1 MAGNRTVFEAA
12 MKRAAEH
19 AWNQHWDLALADYQ
33 RAAEEFPDDMA
44 ARGNLA
50 LAYYRLGNWES
61 ALVHYSWML
70 ERAPENAF
78 IMGRLIEVYLKLERR
93 SDAKKMQARL
103 DALNQRQRAATGALP
118 AGTRTLP
125 DARPAPPAAA
135 PPAARGEGLLTN
147 QLTAFEQNEII
158 ALAMAYEESGK
169 ITDAIRHY
177 EQAISAGIDRSDVY
191 YSLGLLYQQQGRHQ
205 EALGLF
211 ARCLDDADYA
221 MSATF
226 ATGVSQRALGRRD
239 DGARMLS
246 LAISLIDHDQIGPAE
261 LDELVTIY
269 RTAIEALTDVEN
281 YLQASNLAMSL
292 ADFLAGHA
300 GYATLSAE
308 FRQLS
313 QRLQAKLTTT
323 LPAAE
328 PPPPAAVMPPA
339 SLPAAA
345 PPAAPAGAAPAEEPA
360 EALAALPTAPVL
372 ATPPVAPS
380 ATPAELPK
388 RQQSAVRP
396 AAIAPMPD
404 EEAPERLTT
413 SYRRVTGGLG
423 PERRSAGSLAGES
436 HGSSGELERERR
448 GTGGLSEPRRD
459 TGELGGSARVPVGP
473 AGAEPARPGAGTLA
487 ARPAAG
493 RTTTILAERTTMLLA
508 DRPASGTG
516 PLRRRRLHALSG
528 RLAGIEGQPDE
539 VKALI
544 DEADASARAG
554 HLLGAIDACRAVVGR
569 APGFV
574 PIYLRLAELYA
585 QRGELSLALETAQ
598 TALRTLNLR
607 QAPAA
612 ERLPF
617 LRLIVRLRPADEV
630 ALSAFSEAAH
640 QAGHVAAAAP
650 LIRRLVRRLYSRGA
664 TSRTL
669 SEAERLAQALPDD
682 LAAQLH
688 HADTLLLLGQPELAL
703 DLYRRA
709 LLRSPD
715 QVRAIAGANLAFAL
729 LGQTALWW
737 SSLESLLAAGR
748 AAGARAGVS
757 LRLYRRLAGSPVGP
771 QVQAAAGLLLLA
783 TGRPQA
789 ALPWLD
795 PLVTAV
801 SLEPPL
807 RAVVLH
813 AAALIAAALGD
824 PVAEREHRAATLA
837 LVARPEVAEALAP
850 LTLFDH
856 PLTISHLGLA
866 LAELHV
872 RQGALAEAI
881 QTLDGLRRAVPGNEA
896 ILTRLADLQLQAG
909 RLGAALAALDE
920 LAGHHRDAG
929 RLEAMA
935 AVLDRMSQ
943 LAPNNVGVKTKLI
956 EAYLERGFVEQ
967 AQRELE
973 LRAQLL
979 AGSGKIAGALASLQ
993 KAAGI
998 CWALGRR
1005 EEAFALC
1012 ERMIALQ
1019 PASADSRHYLI
1030 TLYLQAG
1037 MIDRAVAQIW
1047 ELAAMHGAEGNHRDA
1062 IAALHQIIGLAP
1074 DDTKAYHKLG
1084 EALAAIGEY
1093 AQAEKVYDRLAR
1105 QAPDDAVARAKR
1117 MAMASLATQPTSTSD
1132 AA

>member
-33 RAAEEFPDDMA
+33 RAADEFPDDMA

-78 IMGRLIEVYLKLERR
+78 IMDRLIEVYLKLERR
-93 SDAKKMQARL
+93 GDAKKMQARL
-103 DALNQRQRAATGALP
+103 DALNQRQRAATGAL
-118 AGTRTLP
+118 AVQTGALP
-125 DARPAPPAAA
+125 GGRAAA
-135 PPAARGEGLLTN
+135 PAGQPAVRNEGLLTS

-169 ITDAIRHY
+169 IADAIRHY
-177 EQAISAGIDRSDVY
+177 EQAISAGTDRSDVY

-269 RTAIEALTDVEN
+269 RTAIEALTDIEN
-281 YLQASNLAMSL
+281 YLQASNLAASL
-292 ADFLAGHA
+292 ANFLAGQA

-313 QRLQAKLTTT
+313 QRLQAKLTTS

-328 PPPPAAVMPPA
+328 PPPPAAVTP
-339 SLPAAA
+339 PAAA
-345 PPAAPAGAAPAEEPA
+345 PAAVPPVPPAGAEPA
-360 EALAALPTAPVL
+360 EVPVALPTAPVL

-380 ATPAELPK
+380 ATPAALPK
-388 RQQSAVRP
+388 RGRP
-396 AAIAPMPD
+396 AARPAVIAPMPD
-404 EEAPERLTT
+404 EEAPERLAT

-423 PERRSAGSLAGES
+423 G
-436 HGSSGELERERR
+436 ERR
-448 GTGGLSEPRRD
+448 GTG
-459 TGELGGSARVPVGP
+459 ELGGAASAP
-473 AGAEPARPGAGTLA
+473 AGPSGDAPARAGTAALA
-487 ARPAAG
+487 SRPAAG
-493 RTTTILAERTTMLLA
+493 RTTTLLAERTTMLLT
-508 DRPASGTG
+508 DRPSPGTG
-516 PLRRRRLHALSG
+516 SLRRQRLHALSG
-528 RLAGIEGQPDE
+528 PLTGSAGQPAE

-544 DEADASARAG
+544 EEADACARAG
-554 HLLGAIDACRAVVGR
+554 HQLGAIDACRAVVAL

-585 QRGELSLALETAQ
+585 QRGELGLALETAQ

-607 QAPAA
+607 NAPAD

-617 LRLIVRLRPADEV
+617 LRLIIRLRPADEA
-630 ALSAFSEAAH
+630 ALSAFSETAH
-640 QAGHVAAAAP
+640 QAGRAAAAAP
-650 LIRRLVRRLYSRGA
+650 LIRRLVRRLYGRGA

-669 SEAERLAQALPDD
+669 SESERLAQALPDD
-682 LAAQLH
+682 LSAQLH
-688 HADTLLLLGQPELAL
+688 HADTLLLLGQPEPAL
-703 DLYRRA
+703 ELYRGA
-709 LLRSPD
+709 LLRAPA
-715 QVRAIAGANLAFAL
+715 QLHAIAGANLAFAL
-729 LGQTALWW
+729 LGQAALWW

-757 LRLYRRLAGSPVGP
+757 LRLHRRLAGSPVGP

-783 TGRPQA
+783 TGRPKA
-789 ALPWLD
+789 AIPWLD
-795 PLVTAV
+795 ALVTADA
-801 SLEPPL
+801 LDAPL
-807 RAVVLH
+807 RAVVFH
-813 AAALIAAALGD
+813 AAALIAAALDD
-824 PVAEREHRAATLA
+824 PAAEREHRAATLA
-837 LVARPEVAEALAP
+837 LLARPEVAQTLAP

-856 PLTISHLGLA
+856 PLTVSHLGLA

-896 ILTRLADLQLQAG
+896 ILSRLADLQLQAG

-956 EAYLERGFVEQ
+956 DAYLERGFVEQ

-998 CWALGRR
+998 CWTLGRR

-1019 PASADSRHYLI
+1019 PTNADSRHYLI

-1037 MIDRAVAQIW
+1037 LIDRAVGQTW
-1047 ELAAMHGAEGNHRDA
+1047 ELAAMHSAAGNHRDA

-1074 DDTKAYHKLG
+1074 DDAQAYHKLG

-1117 MAMASLATQPTSTSD
+1117 MTMASLAAQQTSASD